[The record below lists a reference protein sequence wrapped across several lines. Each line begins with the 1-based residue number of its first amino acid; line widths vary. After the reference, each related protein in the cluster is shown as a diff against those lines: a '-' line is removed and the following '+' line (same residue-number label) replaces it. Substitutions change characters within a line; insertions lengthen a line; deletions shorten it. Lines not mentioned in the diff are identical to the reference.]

1 MASTASAVRG
11 GQVTTGSTA
20 NTRGGGRGGG
30 KSGSA
35 GTAKLSKRGSKQDV
49 VITGKLTPS
58 STSRTAVQGGSGRK
72 RMKINS
78 AFWGRLKRLL
88 RILFPRFFSKPVL
101 LLSLHS
107 TYLVARTLV
116 RCSRSVVFITPSLCL
131 TLRCS
136 VSVVTGFH
144 LRRTA

>member
-1 MASTASAVRG
+1 M
-11 GQVTTGSTA
+11 
-20 NTRGGGRGGG
+20 
-30 KSGSA
+30 
-35 GTAKLSKRGSKQDV
+35 
-49 VITGKLTPS
+49 ITGKMTPS

-116 RCSRSVVFITPSLCL
+116 RRNSCSSSMVFITPSLCL
-131 TLRCS
+131 TFWLS
-136 VSVVTGFH
+136 VITGFH